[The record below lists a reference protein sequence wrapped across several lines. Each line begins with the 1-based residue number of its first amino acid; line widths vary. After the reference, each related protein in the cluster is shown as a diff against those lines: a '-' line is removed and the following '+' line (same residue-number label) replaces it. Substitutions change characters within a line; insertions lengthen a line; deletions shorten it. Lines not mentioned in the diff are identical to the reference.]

1 MMTSGSPNIE
11 PERLNVMIY
20 RILLEEKKYLKT
32 KTKNRDDILKT
43 IERIITDEAKKMR

>member
-11 PERLNVMIY
+11 PER
-20 RILLEEKKYLKT
+20 LEEKKYLKT